1 MNRYPIIASL
11 LVLHLVV
18 GACSAHRTGNVL
30 SQTKIIG
37 YFKNGYVL
45 DADNNVCGT
54 YRNGYM
60 FDNYSNVIGTYR
72 NGYILNS
79 NDCII
84 ATYSNGYVMSIG
96 KSKKSPK

>member
-1 MNRYPIIASL
+1 MNRYSIIVFL
-11 LVLHLVV
+11 LVLQLVM
-18 GACSAHRTGNVL
+18 GACSAHRMCNVL
-30 SQTKIIG
+30 SQTEIIG

-60 FDNYSNVIGTYR
+60 FDNNSNLIGTYR

-79 NDCII
+79 NDSII
-84 ATYSNGYVMSIG
+84 ATYSNGYVMSFD
-96 KSKKSPK
+96 KKR